1 MQPFLSAIRLAQP
14 IRLGGLQVPGHPGR
28 FDYCEIVQTR
38 QIVEAIPQDDTNL
51 SAAPGAVAAPAEPR
65 MSVPRID
72 PRIVVG
78 KVLRRLWSTHRA
90 IAVVRELTPERDPA
104 AARLRVEFVQP
115 DLFDPLPRL
124 VEEAKGIEYLYVRPI
139 ERTRLARAGTL
150 SVARDADGELMAFHF
165 VHDDGDY
172 EALDQVAPG
181 MYPPMPPDEVLTE
194 AVYCLPAFRGQ
205 AIAPKLLAATGARL
219 AAQGKRRA
227 WAYLDT
233 TNIAALRMF
242 NRAGYAPSGAER
254 VDRYRFG
261 RFRTEFRELT
271 PKTVEEWDA
280 EVAGSRER
288 RGMSNTVSLRGRD
301 QASVLPREDFAL
313 EAELASV
320 GPRLN
325 ATSGEPVESKLVLY
339 SDRTTEIGIWE
350 VTPGTFPARKD
361 EVCELMQFIAGRGTI
376 TDATGT
382 TEIRPGVT
390 MFTPDGWSGTWDV
403 QETVRKTYALHRTT
417 SLSHHAIQAA
427 SRRIRAKLARG

>member
-1 MQPFLSAIRLAQP
+1 MQPFLSAIRVAQP
-14 IRLGGLQVPGHPGR
+14 IRLGGLQVPGHPER
-28 FDYCEIVQTR
+28 FDYCEIVQNR
-38 QIVEAIPQDDTNL
+38 QIVEAIPQDENRTGRT
-51 SAAPGAVAAPAEPR
+51 AGPVAAPAESRRGIPLIHPR
-65 MSVPRID
+65 
-72 PRIVVG
+72 VVFA

-90 IAVVRELTPERDPA
+90 IAVVRELTPERDPSSA
-104 AARLRVEFVQP
+104 GLRVEFVHP
-115 DLFDPLPRL
+115 DLFEPLPRL
-124 VEEAKGIEYLYVRPI
+124 VEEATGVEYLYVRPI
-139 ERTRLARAGTL
+139 ERTRVARAGTV

-165 VHDDGDY
+165 IHETGNH

-181 MYPPMPPDEVLTE
+181 MYPQMPPDEVLTE

-205 AIAPKLLAATGARL
+205 AIAAKLLAATGARL
-219 AAQGKRRA
+219 AARGKRRA

-233 TNIAALRMF
+233 SNGGALRMF
-242 NRAGYAPSGAER
+242 NRAGYLPSGTER

-261 RFRTEFRELT
+261 RFSTEFRELT
-271 PKTVEEWDA
+271 PKTAEEWDA

-313 EAELASV
+313 EADLASV

-390 MFTPDGWSGTWDV
+390 MFTPDGWSGIWDV